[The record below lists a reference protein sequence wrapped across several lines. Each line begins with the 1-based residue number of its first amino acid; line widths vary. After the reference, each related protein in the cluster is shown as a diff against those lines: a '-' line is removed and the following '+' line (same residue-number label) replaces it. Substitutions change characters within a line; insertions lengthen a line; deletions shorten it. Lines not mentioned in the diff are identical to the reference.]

1 MMAKV
6 IAQHHCAWM
15 HPNASSPACPG
26 VTSAIDLTNAG
37 TPGCVGGDNPVATG
51 PESVIGMR
59 FGFLSFDGAFM
70 NFGPDGFWDRRTF
83 TTRFLMNHS
92 VPAPGV
98 ETFRKLSLNVMT
110 PLSKM
115 GTAGLQV
122 VVGSG
127 AKTGTSAE
135 GRADS
140 PSIIRSS
147 SS

>member
-1 MMAKV
+1 MQIDWRADARYPAMMAKV

-26 VTSAIDLTNAG
+26 VTSARNHSSADNGSELSVAG
-37 TPGCVGGDNPVATG
+37 CALIPGKTPVATG
-51 PESVIGMR
+51 PAAFEGVP

-92 VPAPGV
+92 VPAPGI

-110 PLSKM
+110 PLSKL
-115 GTAGLQV
+115 GNRALQV
-122 VVGSG
+122 V
-127 AKTGTSAE
+127 
-135 GRADS
+135 RAN
-140 PSIIRSS
+140 P
-147 SS
+147 